1 MPRSFTTSSI
11 ALVAMVVTSASSQ
24 ASSCP
29 PGYKLEC
36 METQDPRKPP
46 PCRCVPPKD
55 ADTGSRGK
63 AEIKAKNLPQVEPG
77 KTPGPND

>member
-1 MPRSFTTSSI
+1 
-11 ALVAMVVTSASSQ
+11 
-24 ASSCP
+24 
-29 PGYKLEC
+29 